1 MQALDVLSHARPRL
15 LSRAEY
21 DRLVNLGMYEG
32 ERVEL
37 IRGMVVEMS
46 PVGVPHCDPIDFLTR
61 HFILSL
67 RDRATVR
74 VQLSFAA
81 TDDSEPEPDL
91 ALVPPRRYNDVHPSR
106 AFLIVE
112 VADSSLAYDR
122 ETKGPLYA
130 SCGVEEY
137 WIVDVNA
144 RTVEVYD
151 QPSEERYERVRRYGR
166 EEQVAPAAF
175 PDIVVRI
182 DELFP

>member
-1 MQALDVLSHARPRL
+1 MQAIDVLSHARPRL

-21 DRLVNLGMYEG
+21 DRLVEAGMYQG

-37 IRGMVVEMS
+37 IRGLVVEI
-46 PVGVPHCDPIDFLTR
+46 PPIGVAHADPIDFLTR

-91 ALVPPRRYNDVHPSR
+91 ALVPPRRYNDQHPDR
-106 AFLIVE
+106 AFLVVE
-112 VADSSLAYDR
+112 VADSSLAHDR

-130 SCGVEEY
+130 SSGVPEY

-144 RTVEVYD
+144 RRVEAYD
-151 QPSEERYERVRRYGR
+151 QPSKERYERVRHFDRNR
-166 EEQVAPAAF
+166 ELAPAAF
-175 PDIVVRI
+175 PDIVVRVADI
-182 DELFP
+182 FP